1 MARMAPHRS
10 GQKSDTRYNNFPK
23 ENTDLEGTILHVM
36 VNNKF
41 LLVQVKKF
49 MTHDSFP
56 DGETAILKYKIDDD
70 LKVRNSFAFAFI
82 RNNS

>member
-1 MARMAPHRS
+1 MAPHRS

-23 ENTDLEGTILHVM
+23 ENTDLEGTILQVIH
-36 VNNKF
+36 KF